1 MWQRWIIS
9 VLMAVCIDSASQQ
22 NVDVKTPDAVVSES
36 PTIAVL
42 MIGNSHSA
50 RHDVPHLLKTLLQ
63 QRYPRASI
71 VVERAADSAFLDEHW
86 NNQRTRRL
94 LASRQWTHVIL
105 QAQKYSMSGRYHY
118 STLEA
123 EKWIRAVRD
132 AGATPLLFPEWAR
145 RDEADEV
152 DRIYRLHRDIADR
165 ATACVVPIGYA
176 WQRTQQLQPDLVL
189 HADDG
194 NHASFAG
201 AWLTA
206 LMLLAAIDH
215 QLPTDFPVFSDLPI
229 ARPDQRQMYNAVRS
243 TLQQYLPQG
252 C

>member
-1 MWQRWIIS
+1 MWQRWIFGLFMVVCVAS
-9 VLMAVCIDSASQQ
+9 AAQEDASNKAVEPAPAEPSA
-22 NVDVKTPDAVVSES
+22 
-36 PTIAVL
+36 IAVL

-50 RHDVPHLLKTLLQ
+50 RHDLPHLLKTLLQ
-63 QRYPRASI
+63 QRYPRAQI
-71 VVERAADSAFLDEHW
+71 VVERAPDSAFLDEHW
-86 NNQRTRRL
+86 NNRRTKRVL
-94 LASRQWTHVIL
+94 TSRSWTHVIL

-132 AGATPLLFPEWAR
+132 AGAIPMLFPEWAR
-145 RDEADEV
+145 REEADEV
-152 DRIYRLHRDIADR
+152 DRIYALHRDIAGR
-165 ATACVVPIGYA
+165 APACVVPIGYA
-176 WQRTQQLQPDLVL
+176 WQRVQQSQPDLVL

-215 QLPTDFPVFSDLPI
+215 QLVNDFPVFSDLPI
-229 ARPDQRQMYNAVRS
+229 ARHDQRQMYNAVRS
-243 TLQQYLPQG
+243 TLQQYLPAG